1 MQKQLLVE
9 STAAYHKAL
18 PGSLAEEFLANRSL
32 MATQAI
38 RAETEKFR
46 LGYVAD
52 PVPGHDQYRGMLAI
66 PYIRTSETG
75 AWSVVSIRF
84 RCLEDHEHVGHGKYN
99 TTPGDRPRLFNTR
112 ALMTAS
118 DTVAIVEGEIDAVT
132 MSAVG
137 PGTVGVPGAQ
147 SWRPWFREPFLG
159 YQTVYVISDGDE
171 PGTRFA
177 NTVAT
182 TLPNAKVVPCPA
194 GEDTNSMATSGRINE
209 ILERLQ

>member
-1 MQKQLLVE
+1 MQKQFLVDAT
-9 STAAYHKAL
+9 SAYHKAL
-18 PGSLAEEFLANRSL
+18 PGSPAEEFLASRSL
-32 MATQAI
+32 LGTRTI

-75 AWSVVSIRF
+75 NWSVVSIRF
-84 RCLEDHEHVGHGKYN
+84 RCLEDHEHIGHGKYN

-132 MSAVG
+132 LSAVG

-147 SWRPWFREPFLG
+147 AWRPWFRELFLG
-159 YQTVYVISDGDE
+159 YRTVFVISDGDE

-177 NTVAT
+177 STVAG
-182 TLPNAKVVPCPA
+182 TLPNAKIVPCPS
-194 GEDTNSMATSGRINE
+194 GEDTNSMAVSGRING
-209 ILERLQ
+209 IIERLT